1 MSREA
6 GAGSGEAAA
15 RGRREVSFAA
25 QEEAAA
31 AGPNA
36 MENWEIAETV
46 GTEEEAS
53 LVAGFLEA
61 QGIASQVESL
71 LFHQEPATFG
81 KLSEVR
87 ILVHADDVARARILI
102 EERESGAVS
111 PSDAADDA
119 AGDSGV

>member
-1 MSREA
+1 
-6 GAGSGEAAA
+6 
-15 RGRREVSFAA
+15 
-25 QEEAAA
+25 
-31 AGPNA
+31 

-81 KLSEVR
+81 KLGEVR
-87 ILVHADDVARARILI
+87 ILVHADDVARARVLI

-111 PSDAADDA
+111 PSDAAADAADDP

>member
-1 MSREA
+1 
-6 GAGSGEAAA
+6 
-15 RGRREVSFAA
+15 
-25 QEEAAA
+25 
-31 AGPNA
+31 

-81 KLSEVR
+81 KLGEVR
-87 ILVHADDVARARILI
+87 ILVHADDVARARVLI

-111 PSDAADDA
+111 PSDAAADAAADAADDA
-119 AGDSGV
+119 AGDSGH